1 MPVVCDIRLSL
12 RSRELLRRE
21 GIREYSRLRPEI
33 RDVIKG
39 LLVEVRRERLVQPAI
54 AYEVYSINKTE
65 SERLHLDGGAI
76 LNGPML
82 PAALPGARELAVAVC
97 TIGLHLEQRG
107 SAYSEQG
114 EPLRSLL
121 LDGIGSAAVDS
132 LVRETGKLIAAE
144 ASSRGL
150 EASSL
155 LAPGMPGFP
164 ISEQWQM
171 LNLVQA
177 DEIGVTLTSTATM
190 IPRKSVSMVMGIGP
204 HMPTWTQAEVCAR
217 CSLTKT
223 CPYRVRAP
231 AGTTRKA

>member
-1 MPVVCDIRLSL
+1 MPVVRDIRLSM

-21 GIREYSRLRPEI
+21 GIKEYSRLRPEI

-39 LLVEVRRERLVQPAI
+39 LLVEVRRGRLVQPAI
-54 AYEVYSINKTE
+54 AYEVYSITKME
-65 SERLHLDGGAI
+65 SRRLHLDGEAI

-82 PAALPGARELAVAVC
+82 PAALPGARELAVVVC
-97 TIGLHLEQRG
+97 TIGPELEQKVTD
-107 SAYSEQG
+107 YSEEG

-132 LVRETGKLIAAE
+132 LVREAVKLIAQE

-150 EASSL
+150 EASSPL
-155 LAPGMPGFP
+155 GPGMPGFP

-171 LNLVQA
+171 LNLVRS
-177 DEIGVTLTSTATM
+177 DEIGVSLTTTATM
-190 IPRKSVSMVMGIGP
+190 VPRKSVSMVMGIGP

-217 CSLTKT
+217 CSLRRT

-231 AGTTRKA
+231 ARTQGKA

>member
-1 MPVVCDIRLSL
+1 MPVVRDIRLSM

-39 LLVEVRRERLVQPAI
+39 LLVEVRRGRLVQPAI
-54 AYEVYSINKTE
+54 AYEVYSITKAE
-65 SERLHLDGGAI
+65 SRRLRLDGGAM

-97 TIGLHLEQRG
+97 TIGPELEQKVTD
-107 SAYSEQG
+107 YSEERQ
-114 EPLRSLL
+114 PLRSLL

-132 LVRETGKLIAAE
+132 LVRETVRLIAQE

-150 EASSL
+150 EASSPVG
-155 LAPGMPGFP
+155 PGMPGFN

-171 LNLVQA
+171 LNLVRA
-177 DEIGVTLTSTATM
+177 DDIGVSLTSTATM
-190 IPRKSVSMVMGIGP
+190 VPRKSVSMVMGIGS
-204 HMPTWTQAEVCAR
+204 HMPKWTPAEVCAR
-217 CSLTKT
+217 CSLRRT
-223 CPYRVRAP
+223 CPYRIGAP
-231 AGTTRKA
+231 ARTTKKA